1 MMENTIEKT
10 HDTKVAADF
19 GTRHLLEIVCLGKKD
34 YGEVLKLQRGLVD
47 ARANC
52 VIPDTL
58 VLVEHNPV
66 ITVGRSGQTSHILAS
81 SDVLARNGIAV
92 YEVERGGSVTY
103 HGPGQL
109 VGYPIMMLPGG
120 LRGAV
125 GFLRK
130 LEEVLI
136 RVLHE
141 FGVTGYRRPGMTGVW
156 TDEGKVAAI
165 GVAVRR
171 NVTFHGFALNVDPN
185 LSHFEWI
192 VPCGL
197 AGERVT
203 SLSRLVGH
211 AVPLG
216 EAGKSVI
223 KGFRDVFG
231 VTPKESIRSG
241 EMPAEWM

>member
-1 MMENTIEKT
+1 MENTIEKT
-10 HDTKVAADF
+10 GGSEGGTDF
-19 GTRHLLEIVCLGKKD
+19 DTRHLLKIVCLGKKD
-34 YGEVLKLQRGLVD
+34 YSEVLTLQRRLVD
-47 ARANC
+47 ARANR

-58 VLVEHNPV
+58 VLVEHHPV
-66 ITVGRSGQTSHILAS
+66 ITVGRSGQTSHIVAS

-92 YEVERGGSVTY
+92 YEVERGGNVTY

-125 GFLRK
+125 RFLRN

-136 RVLHE
+136 QVLHE

-171 NVTFHGFALNVDPN
+171 NVTFHGFALNVDTN

-192 VPCGL
+192 IPCGL

-203 SLSRLVGH
+203 NLSRLVGH

-216 EAGKSVI
+216 EVGKSVI
-223 KGFRDVFG
+223 KGFTDVFG
-231 VTPKESIRSG
+231 VTPKESVTSG
-241 EMPAEWM
+241 EMPVEWM